1 MTTNS
6 RRRGL
11 LAALPAALLAV
22 LILGTIAPVA
32 TVAINAN
39 ESRIMTWINR
49 DRVALGL
56 KPLRG
61 WGKLHYVAGLR
72 AARMASANKASHT
85 VAGSLG
91 SQLSSKG
98 VRSWMWGENIGYTT
112 YPRGVEAAKS
122 LYRLWKQSPSHWALI
137 VSRRFNYVGVG
148 TAYRSSNGKT
158 FASIVFT
165 ESPDHTGARSSIS
178 GVSASG
184 RDVTWKWRGY
194 DVALQ
199 THTAGFKNFDVQ
211 YRVDRGSWRTIRS
224 GTTTTSLTLAN
235 RSGGHYYGLRVRGRD
250 RAGNV
255 GSWTSEKRIWVR

>member
-1 MTTNS
+1 
-6 RRRGL
+6 
-11 LAALPAALLAV
+11 
-22 LILGTIAPVA
+22 
-32 TVAINAN
+32 
-39 ESRIMTWINR
+39 
-49 DRVALGL
+49 
-56 KPLRG
+56 
-61 WGKLHYVAGLR
+61 
-72 AARMASANKASHT
+72 
-85 VAGSLG
+85 
-91 SQLSSKG
+91 
-98 VRSWMWGENIGYTT
+98 
-112 YPRGVEAAKS
+112 VEAAKS

-148 TAYRSSNGKT
+148 TAYRYSNGKT

-184 RDVTWKWRGY
+184 RDVTWRWRGY

-224 GTTTTSLTLAN
+224 GTTTTSLTLSN
-235 RSGGHYYGLRVRGRD
+235 RAGGHYYGLRVRGRD

-255 GSWTSEKRIWVR
+255 GSWTAEKRIWVR